1 MCKIQMTLTLKS
13 LRLWVNMGKKD
24 PIRAFSKFSYFLFF
38 DKKEKQRLS
47 TKLGEG
53 ERQKFSSILDL
64 STP

>member
-13 LRLWVNMGKKD
+13 LRLWVGQKD
-24 PIRAFSKFSYFLFF
+24 PIRAFSTFSYFLFF
-38 DKKEKQRLS
+38 NKKEKRRLS